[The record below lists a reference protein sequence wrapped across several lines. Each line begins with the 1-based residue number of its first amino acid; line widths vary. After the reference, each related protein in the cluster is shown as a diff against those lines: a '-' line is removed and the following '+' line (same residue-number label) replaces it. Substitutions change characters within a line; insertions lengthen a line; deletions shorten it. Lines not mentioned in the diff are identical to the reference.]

1 MIEILICRY
10 VAADSQRYFY
20 KNVLQNYATN
30 LHERVPAGAFPHK
43 FNAFSF
49 HCTTDCAVSYLTAKE
64 YYRLFEFLND
74 ALVHMQSEVLNI
86 EKFKMFKT
94 KF

>member
-1 MIEILICRY
+1 M
-10 VAADSQRYFY
+10 
-20 KNVLQNYATN
+20 LQIYATN
-30 LHERVPAGAFPHK
+30 LDERVPPGAFPHK

-49 HCTTDCAVSYLTAKE
+49 HCTTNCAVSHLTAKE
-64 YYRLFEFLND
+64 HYRLFEFLND

-86 EKFKMFKT
+86 ETFKMFKT